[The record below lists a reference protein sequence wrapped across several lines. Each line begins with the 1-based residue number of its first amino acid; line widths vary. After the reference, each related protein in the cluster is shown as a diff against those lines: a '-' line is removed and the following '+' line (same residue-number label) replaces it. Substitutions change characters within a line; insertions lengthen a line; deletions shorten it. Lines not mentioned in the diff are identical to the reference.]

1 MKDRIWLTWER
12 QRRSRTLSAALGA
25 ELHELDYALPRL
37 RRWSKSIAVTLRI
50 LARERPQLIF
60 AQNPSLVL
68 SLLVVW
74 YGRLTGRAT
83 IIDAH
88 NAGVFPFSDRHKWH
102 QRLLRPLLQRI
113 ADHTMRLADLT
124 IVSNPALGT
133 YVEAVGGRSCAL
145 PDPLPSFPPQAAA
158 ERSADRRPMVL
169 FICTWAPDEPYQE
182 VIKAAARLD
191 PRIQIYVTGN
201 SKGRERGV
209 IEPLPPNLVLTGFVP
224 EDEFVRLLHQADVV
238 MDLTTFENCLVCG
251 AYEAVAAGKPM
262 VLSSTEALR
271 AYFRRGA
278 VYTASD
284 AAAIAE
290 AIGQALAAKEQLS
303 RQVEELRSELAADWS
318 RRQDQLEA
326 LLSGLHPRS
335 AAAAPKP

>member
-1 MKDRIWLTWER
+1 MTWER

-25 ELHELDYALPRL
+25 ELYELDYTLPRL
-37 RRWSKSIAVTLRI
+37 RRWLKSIAVTLRI
-50 LARERPQLIF
+50 LTRERPQLIF

-88 NAGVFPFSDRHKWH
+88 NAGVYPFSDRHKWH

-113 ADHTMRLADLT
+113 ADHIMRLADLT
-124 IVSNPALGT
+124 IVSNPALEA
-133 YVEAVGGRSCAL
+133 YVETVGGRGCVL
-145 PDPLPSFPPQAAA
+145 PDPLPSFPAEAAGVQ
-158 ERSADRRPMVL
+158 SADHPMVL
-169 FICTWAPDEPYQE
+169 FICTWAPDEPYRE

-191 PRIQIYVTGN
+191 PRIRVYVTGN

-209 IEPLPPNLVLTGFVP
+209 IEPLPSNLVLTGFVP

-251 AYEAVAAGKPM
+251 AYEAVAAGRPM

-271 AYFRRGA
+271 AYFRKGA

-284 AAAIAE
+284 AEAIAQ
-290 AIGQALAAKEQLS
+290 AIAQALAEKQ
-303 RQVEELRSELAADWS
+303 ELRLQVVELGRELADDWQ
-318 RRQDQLEA
+318 RQREA
-326 LLSGLHPRS
+326 LETLLSSLHARS
-335 AAAAPKP
+335 AAAATKP